1 MSHAAELPVWA
12 ALLVAAFLILG
23 AGLTLLGS
31 FGLVRLRSFYD
42 RIHAPTLGA
51 SWGTAGIVIA
61 SMILFT
67 VLQSRP
73 VVHEILIGIFVTVTT
88 PVTLM
93 LLGRAALYRDRAE
106 VTRIGHSRA
115 GLSHFDCQT
124 WETFKD
130 LRKRQLRQEARS
142 PKLNPPTRD
151 RQGGPT

>member
-1 MSHAAELPVWA
+1 MSDAAELPVWA
-12 ALLVAAFLILG
+12 AILVAAFLILG

-42 RIHAPTLGA
+42 RIHAPTLGV

-67 VLQSRP
+67 MLQSRP
-73 VVHEILIGIFVTVTT
+73 IVHEILIGIFVTVTT

-106 VTRIGHSRA
+106 
-115 GLSHFDCQT
+115 
-124 WETFKD
+124 
-130 LRKRQLRQEARS
+130 RS
-142 PKLNPPTRD
+142 PDVPTTNPSIGEHGSSEPHD
-151 RQGGPT
+151 RAQ

>member
-1 MSHAAELPVWA
+1 MSHSAELPVWA

-23 AGLTLLGS
+23 AGLTLIGS

-51 SWGTAGIVIA
+51 SCGTAGIVIA

-73 VVHEILIGIFVTVTT
+73 IVHEILIGILLTVTT

-106 VTRIGHSRA
+106 GNPDVPS
-115 GLSHFDCQT
+115 D
-124 WETFKD
+124 EP
-130 LRKRQLRQEARS
+130 ARGA
-142 PKLNPPTRD
+142 L
-151 RQGGPT
+151 GPSEPHGAPR